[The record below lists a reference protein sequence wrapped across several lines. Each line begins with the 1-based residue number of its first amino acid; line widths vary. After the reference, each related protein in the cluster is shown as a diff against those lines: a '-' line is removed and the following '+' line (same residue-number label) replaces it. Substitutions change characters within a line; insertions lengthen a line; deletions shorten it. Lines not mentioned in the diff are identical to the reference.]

1 MTSAMMVSM
10 LAGCGSTGGET
21 TTPEGGETAE
31 SGDGYNMTLIMSLRD
46 EFLSTLEAGA
56 QAAAEERRASPWQ
69 RRMRR
74 TTPARCSSSSSLH
87 AMRATMQF

>member
-31 SGDGYNMTLIMSLRD
+31 SGDGYTA
-46 EFLSTLEAGA
+46 T
-56 QAAAEERRASPWQ
+56 P
-69 RRMRR
+69 
-74 TTPARCSSSSSLH
+74 TTCPTSS
-87 AMRATMQF
+87 RATS